1 VYRRN
6 NIGCQCTAGTINIAS
21 PYPSAHP
28 ELNHRTE
35 KKRKRRR
42 GEEKMFLFKEQ
53 EQIFGTK
60 A

>member
-1 VYRRN
+1 VY
-6 NIGCQCTAGTINIAS
+6 QCTAETINIAS

-28 ELNHRTE
+28 ELNHQTE
-35 KKRKRRR
+35 KKRRKRRR